1 MLMDSQF
8 WVFVGLAAILTVT
21 PGADTALVIRSTLS
35 RGRTDALFTVLGICL
50 GCLLHSVAS
59 ALGLSVIFSK
69 SAAVFETVKIAG
81 AAYLVWL
88 GVQSLRAAWAGQ
100 GRSSFLRG
108 AIEESSGGRAVSFT
122 EGLFTNLLNPKVAL
136 FYLTFLPQFIS
147 PAAGVFQQSVLLA
160 SVHIAMGLVWLSAM
174 AVFLD
179 RLSGWLPGD
188 AIKRRLEAVTGLLL
202 VGLGLRLA
210 LEKR

>member
-1 MLMDSQF
+1 MGSQF
-8 WVFVGLAAILTVT
+8 WVFTGLAAILTIT
-21 PGADTALVIRSTLS
+21 PGADTALVVRSTLS
-35 RGRTDALFTVLGICL
+35 RGRTAALFTVLGICL

-59 ALGLSVIFSK
+59 ALGLSVIFSR
-69 SAAVFETVKIAG
+69 SAAVFEIVKMAG
-81 AAYLVWL
+81 AAYLIWL

-100 GRSSFLRG
+100 GRSAFPTG
-108 AIEESSGGRAVSFT
+108 VEKTSGSLTVSFA

-136 FYLTFLPQFIS
+136 FYLTFLPQFVT
-147 PAAGVFQQSVLLA
+147 PAAGVFRQSVLLA
-160 SVHIAMGLVWLSAM
+160 SVHIVMGLVWLSAM

-179 RLSGWLPGD
+179 RLSGWLSGA
-188 AIKRRLEAVTGLLL
+188 AIKRRLEAVTGVLL